1 MSPAPVQ
8 DQAAESIQL
17 LARAAT
23 ALRGYEQHL
32 IVVGGIVPYLYRHM
46 PQFRN
51 PGWESLRTLDVDLTL
66 PRSLQTA
73 DIGMPAELL
82 RQAGIVRV
90 DARTADGPGA
100 AYYQSATYGES
111 KRAPVYL
118 EFLTSKM
125 GEGSEQFRT
134 VGGDIRTQTLRY
146 IDLVHIEP
154 LRLDLQTVPEAGVQQ
169 EVLVQ
174 LPQPALFI
182 LPKPLIRK
190 YRSPDKRPKDMAYVY
205 DVILLSRIEW
215 ATARRVLDGE
225 AFKSGERNV
234 WRRRALLKLDE
245 LFHDATAP
253 GAMEA
258 SREMAALGQS
268 ISARAIAE
276 TVQGA

>member
-1 MSPAPVQ
+1 
-8 DQAAESIQL
+8 
-17 LARAAT
+17 
-23 ALRGYEQHL
+23 
-32 IVVGGIVPYLYRHM
+32 M
-46 PQFRN
+46 PQFHN

-66 PRSLQTA
+66 PRSLQA
-73 DIGMPAELL
+73 AESGAAAALL

-100 AYYQSATYGES
+100 AYYQNASYGES
-111 KRAPVYL
+111 QRAPVYL

-125 GEGSEQFRT
+125 GQGTEQFRT

-154 LRLDLQTVPEAGVQQ
+154 LQLDLRSVPDARVLE

-190 YRSPDKRPKDMAYVY
+190 WRSPDKRGKDMAYVY
-205 DVILLSRIEW
+205 VVLVLSRKEW
-215 ATARRVLDGE
+215 PTAKRVLGGE
-225 AFKSGERNV
+225 AFRSGERSV

-245 LFHDATAP
+245 LFRNAAAP

-258 SREMAALGQS
+258 SRELSARGQS

-276 TVQGA
+276 TVQDWLDVVRPVLGLRAG